1 MDDQAVRR
9 LRWKYD
15 QFRVLVMGKANAGKT
30 TILQKVCNTTDQP
43 KIYNTEGEE
52 VSARSDLATR
62 ANTKRQRGVHDIE
75 NEMIFAANPRYVFHD
90 SRGFECG
97 STEEFKIVQD
107 FIQQRGSETASP
119 RQLHAIWY
127 CLPADNASRLLTGA
141 EARFFQEC
149 DPGAV
154 PVIAIYTKFE
164 DFVLQTQEFL
174 MNKGLEEEDALEQA
188 SISASDRFTKE
199 YASVFSRMK
208 FPPSRDLK
216 LQRKYDLLSYMIYA
230 KCDELLEKTA
240 DALGDD
246 TLRKL
251 FVCIQRNNLDLCAKW
266 GVKR

>member
-1 MDDQAVRR
+1 MDADDI
-9 LRWKYD
+9 RWRYE
-15 QFRVLVMGKANAGKT
+15 QFRVLVMGRANAGKT
-30 TILQKVCNTTDQP
+30 TILQRVCNTTDQP
-43 KIYNTEGEE
+43 EIYNTEGEE
-52 VSARSDLATR
+52 IGLSAVAP
-62 ANTKRQRGVHDIE
+62 NEERGIHDIE
-75 NEMIFAANPRYVFHD
+75 NEMRFAANPRYVFHD

-107 FIQQRGSETASP
+107 FIKQRGRDTAP
-119 RQLHAIWY
+119 RRQLHAIWY
-127 CLPADNASRLLTGA
+127 HLPADNASHLLTGV
-141 EARFFQEC
+141 ETRFFQEC

-174 MNKGLEEEDALEQA
+174 ISEGLDEEDALEQA
-188 SISASDRFTKE
+188 SISASDHFTKE

-216 LQRKYDLLSYMIYA
+216 LQRKDA
-230 KCDELLEKTA
+230 RCDKLLEETA

-251 FVCIQRNNLDLCAKW
+251 FVCIQGNNLDICAKF
-266 GVKR
+266 GVRR